1 MGDRQKFATLCAARR
16 IWAVSSIHGEAAALN
31 RLHRAMIPRLEPGDR
46 LVYLGNLIGRSRGST
61 ATVDSLL
68 RFRSLFLARPDA
80 FACDVVHLRGSQE
93 EMWQKLLQLQFAT
106 DPKAVLQWMLD
117 QGVAASL
124 ESYGFAPA
132 DGLREAA
139 AGPRQLTRWTG
150 ALRERIQAHAGHWQ
164 LLGSLRRAACTERA
178 NGVAGDSG
186 SGNQGPGNQGP
197 ENQGW
202 GLLFV
207 NAGLEPGRPLE
218 AQKDSFWWGGNG
230 FATIDR
236 PYGGYRRVV
245 RGFCPQHPGVALG
258 DFSATLD
265 AGCGFGGP
273 LLAACFA
280 VDGSLVDQIEA
291 AA

>member
-1 MGDRQKFATLCAARR
+1 MADRQKFATLRAARR
-16 IWAVSSIHGEAAALN
+16 VWAVASIHGEAAALN

-46 LVYLGNLIGRSRGST
+46 LVYLGNLIGRGAAAA
-61 ATVDSLL
+61 ATVDTLL

-106 DPKAVLQWMLD
+106 DPRAVLQWMLD
-117 QGVAASL
+117 QGLAASL
-124 ESYGFAPA
+124 ESYGIAPA
-132 DGLREAA
+132 EGLREAA

-150 ALRERIQAHAGHWQ
+150 ALRERIQARDGHWQ
-164 LLGSLRRAACTERA
+164 LLGSLRRAAYTDRT
-178 NGVAGDSG
+178 NG
-186 SGNQGPGNQGP
+186 SGAGAGGGNLGH
-197 ENQGW
+197 

-207 NAGLEPGRPLE
+207 NAGLEPERPLE
-218 AQKDSFWWGGNG
+218 AQKDSFWWGGGG
-230 FATIDR
+230 FAAIER

-245 RGFCPQHPGVALG
+245 RGFCPQHPGLEVG
-258 DFSATLD
+258 DFTATLD

-280 VDGSLVDQIEA
+280 VDGSLLDEIEVSA
-291 AA
+291 

>member
-1 MGDRQKFATLCAARR
+1 MGDRQKFAILSAARR
-16 IWAVSSIHGEAAALN
+16 VWAVSSIHGEVAALN
-31 RLHRAMIPRLEPGDR
+31 RLHRAMIPRLQPGDK
-46 LVYLGNLIGRSRGST
+46 LVYLGNLIGRSREAS
-61 ATVDSLL
+61 ATLDSLL

-106 DPKAVLQWMLD
+106 DPRGVLQWMLD

-124 ESYGFAPA
+124 ESYGFAPS

-150 ALRERIQAHAGHWQ
+150 ALRERIQGHAGHWQ
-164 LLGSLRRAACTERA
+164 LLGSLRRAAYTARA
-178 NGVAGDSG
+178 NGSAEATAGVESG
-186 SGNQGPGNQGP
+186 AHG
-197 ENQGW
+197 NQGW

-207 NAGLEPGRPLE
+207 NAGLEPERPLE
-218 AQKDSFWWGGNG
+218 AQKDSFWWGGGG
-230 FATIDR
+230 FAAIDR

-245 RGFCPQHPGVALG
+245 RGFCPQHPGLQLG

-273 LLAACFA
+273 LLAACFS
-280 VDGSLVDQIEA
+280 VDGQIEDQVEA
-291 AA
+291 A

>member
-1 MGDRQKFATLCAARR
+1 MGDRQKFAILCAAQRV
-16 IWAVSSIHGEAAALN
+16 WAVSSIHGEVAALN

-46 LVYLGNLIGRSRGST
+46 LVYLGNLIGRSRGAT
-61 ATVDSLL
+61 ATLDSLL

-80 FACDVVHLRGSQE
+80 FACDVAHLRGSQE

-164 LLGSLRRAACTERA
+164 LLGSLRRAAYTERA
-178 NGVAGDSG
+178 NGAG
-186 SGNQGPGNQGP
+186 GP
-197 ENQGW
+197 NQGW

-207 NAGLEPGRPLE
+207 NAGLEPERPLE
-218 AQKDSFWWGGNG
+218 AQKDSFWWGGSG
-230 FATIDR
+230 FAAIDR

-245 RGFCPQHPGVALG
+245 RGFCPQHPGLALG
-258 DFSATLD
+258 DFTATLD

-280 VDGSLVDQIEA
+280 VDGSLVDEIEVA
-291 AA
+291 A

>member
-1 MGDRQKFATLCAARR
+1 MGDPQKFTSLRAAQRV
-16 IWAVSSIHGEAAALN
+16 WAVSSIHGELDALN
-31 RLHRAMIPRLEPGDR
+31 RLHRAMISRLKPGDR
-46 LVYLGNLIGRSRGST
+46 LVYLGNLIGRGAAVT

-117 QGVAASL
+117 QGLAASL
-124 ESYGFAPA
+124 ESYGIPPA
-132 DGLREAA
+132 EGLREAA

-164 LLGSLRRAACTERA
+164 LLGSLRRAAYTDRH
-178 NGVAGDSG
+178 NGSAA
-186 SGNQGPGNQGP
+186 GPG
-197 ENQGW
+197 NQGW

-207 NAGLEPGRPLE
+207 NAGLDPERPLE
-218 AQKDSFWWGGNG
+218 AQKDSFWWGSSG
-230 FATIDR
+230 FAAIDR

-245 RGFCPQHPGVALG
+245 RGFCPQRPGLELG
-258 DFSATLD
+258 DFTATLD

-280 VDGSLVDQIEA
+280 VDGSLVDEIEVPA
-291 AA
+291 

>member
-1 MGDRQKFATLCAARR
+1 MGDRQKFAILCAARR
-16 IWAVSSIHGEAAALN
+16 VWAVSSIHGEAAALN
-31 RLHRAMIPRLEPGDR
+31 RLHRAMIPRLQPGDK
-46 LVYLGNLIGRSRGST
+46 LVYLGNLIGRSRDAT
-61 ATVDSLL
+61 ATIDSLL

-106 DPKAVLQWMLD
+106 DPRGVLQWMLD

-139 AGPRQLTRWTG
+139 AGPRQLTRWTS

-164 LLGSLRRAACTERA
+164 LLGSLRRAAYTARENA
-178 NGVAGDSG
+178 EAES
-186 SGNQGPGNQGP
+186 
-197 ENQGW
+197 NQGW

-218 AQKDSFWWGGNG
+218 AQKDSFWWGGGG
-230 FATIDR
+230 FAAIDR
-236 PYGGYRRVV
+236 PYAGYRRVV
-245 RGFCPQHPGVALG
+245 RGFCPQHPGLQLG

-265 AGCGFGGP
+265 GGCGFGGP

-280 VDGSLVDQIEA
+280 VDGSLEDEVEA
-291 AA
+291 A

>member
-1 MGDRQKFATLCAARR
+1 MGDRQKFAILSAARR
-16 IWAVSSIHGEAAALN
+16 IWAVSSVHGEAEALN

-46 LVYLGNLIGRSRGST
+46 LVYLGNLIGRNSGAT
-61 ATVDSLL
+61 ATLDSLL

-106 DPKAVLQWMLD
+106 DPKGVLQWMLD
-117 QGVAASL
+117 QGVAANL

-132 DGLREAA
+132 EGLREAA
-139 AGPRQLTRWTG
+139 AGPRQLTRWTS
-150 ALRERIQAHAGHWQ
+150 AVRERIQAHDGHWQ
-164 LLGSLRRAACTERA
+164 LLGSLRRAAYTERRDS
-178 NGVAGDSG
+178 DSG
-186 SGNQGPGNQGP
+186 DAPG
-197 ENQGW
+197 NQGW

-218 AQKDSFWWGGNG
+218 AQKDSFWWGGAG
-230 FATIDR
+230 FAAIDR

-245 RGFCPQHPGVALG
+245 RGFCAQHPGLEIS
-258 DFSATLD
+258 DFTATID

-280 VDGSLVDQIEA
+280 VDGSLVDEIEVA
-291 AA
+291 A

>member
-1 MGDRQKFATLCAARR
+1 MGDRQKFAVLGAARR
-16 IWAVSSIHGEAAALN
+16 VWAVSSIHGEAAALN
-31 RLHRAMIPRLEPGDR
+31 RLHRALIPRLRPGDK
-46 LVYLGNLIGRSRGST
+46 LVYLGNLIGRSRETG
-61 ATVDSLL
+61 ATLDSLL

-106 DPKAVLQWMLD
+106 DPRGVLQWMLD

-150 ALRERIQAHAGHWQ
+150 ALRERIQSHAGHWQ
-164 LLGSLRRAACTERA
+164 LLGSLRRAAYTARA
-178 NGVAGDSG
+178 NGEAES
-186 SGNQGPGNQGP
+186 
-197 ENQGW
+197 NQGW

-207 NAGLEPGRPLE
+207 NAGLEPKRPLE
-218 AQKDSFWWGGNG
+218 AQKDSFWWGGSG

-245 RGFCPQHPGVALG
+245 RGFCPQHPGLQMG

-265 AGCGFGGP
+265 GGCGFGGP

-280 VDGSLVDQIEA
+280 VDGSLEDQVEA
-291 AA
+291 A